1 VAGVDSDRS
10 VAGENR
16 FYIVEHFLGVFMLNS
31 AGEVIFYELRLKDL
45 SSLVES
51 LWIRN
56 EGKLDDVYA
65 RFVERLKSSEEYRK
79 TLIVVEEPEVARA
92 LIAEGFNVSIDPY
105 SAVFTL
111 FRERILDFY
120 VRIGVFK
127 DVDEARKYIR
137 DVSLELSRRGL
148 RRVATKRDLLAIQS
162 IRAIDDIDKT
172 INLFAARLR
181 EWYSIHFPE
190 LDQIVGDHILYAKI
204 VNSIGDRSLMDE
216 DSLRRIGVGESLAKR
231 IASMSR
237 KSIGAD
243 LSEFDLKPIQ
253 TLARIMIELSELRS
267 YLTDYNTLVMKE
279 VAPNV
284 TELVGPL
291 LGARLL
297 SLAGSLEEF
306 AKMPA
311 STIQVLG
318 AEKALFR
325 ALRTGGKPPKHGVIF
340 QFPEIHR
347 APRWQRGKI
356 ARALATK
363 LAIAARV
370 DFFTGRFIGDKLKKM
385 LIERIDEI
393 KKLYQKPPPREERIQ
408 RGEKRQRRKK

>member
-1 VAGVDSDRS
+1 MSGDRS
-10 VAGENR
+10 AAGEAR
-16 FYIVEHFLGVFMLNS
+16 FYIAEHFLGVFMLDS
-31 AGEVIFYELRLKDL
+31 AGEVILYELRSKDL

-51 LWIRN
+51 LWTRS
-56 EGKLDDVYA
+56 EGKLDEVYTK
-65 RFVERLKSSEEYRK
+65 FIEKLKSSEEYRK
-79 TLIVVEEPEVARA
+79 AFYVVEEPEVARA

-105 SAVFTL
+105 NNVFAL
-111 FRERILDFY
+111 FRERILDLY
-120 VRIGVFK
+120 VKIGIFK
-127 DVDEARKYIR
+127 NVDEARKYIR

-190 LDQIVGDHILYAKI
+190 LDQIVGDHMLYAKI

-216 DSLRRIGVGESLAKR
+216 DSLKRIGVSESLAKR
-231 IASMSR
+231 IASMSK

-243 LSEFDLKPIQ
+243 LSEFDLRPIQ
-253 TLARIMIELSELRS
+253 TLAKIMLELSELRS

-297 SLAGSLEEF
+297 SLAGSLEEL

-370 DFFTGRFIGDKLKKM
+370 DFFTGRFIGDRLKKILM
-385 LIERIDEI
+385 ERIDEI
-393 KKLYQKPPPREERIQ
+393 KKLYQKPPPREERVQ
-408 RGEKRQRRKK
+408 RAEKRQRRKK